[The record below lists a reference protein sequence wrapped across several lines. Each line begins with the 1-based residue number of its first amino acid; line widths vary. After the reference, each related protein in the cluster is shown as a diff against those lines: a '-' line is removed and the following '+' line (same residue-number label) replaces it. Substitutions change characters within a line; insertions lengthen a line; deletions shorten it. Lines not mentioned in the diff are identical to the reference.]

1 MYQNEN
7 ILENK
12 NEIVKFNK
20 LKITEYFIA
29 YSSLLMECL
38 GLEPVEE
45 MWSYKNNCEDKT
57 QRK

>member
-12 NEIVKFNK
+12 NKIVKLNK

-29 YSSLLMECL
+29 YSNLLMECL

-45 MWSYKNNCEDKT
+45 M
-57 QRK
+57 